1 MHVIDCPFKRGESL
15 DGATFPISNKAS
27 RNQMCLY
34 VCICV
39 CFLEKKRLK
48 EEGRKEEEMEE
59 EKRDN
64 RKTHVGGTW
73 GEAVLER

>member
-1 MHVIDCPFKRGESL
+1 
-15 DGATFPISNKAS
+15 
-27 RNQMCLY
+27 MCLY

-64 RKTHVGGTW
+64 RKTHVEGTW